1 MTEFCAAIDKTR
13 GRNLLVEADKPK
25 EAVRKLIE
33 SYKKCKAVAD
43 QGEPCKS
50 QIRCLCGPK
59 QTENEETDWE

>member
-1 MTEFCAAIDKTR
+1 M
-13 GRNLLVEADKPK
+13 EADKPQ